1 MQRRKDTH
9 PMEGSF
15 LLRVC
20 STPRRNV
27 INDRHNGHVNGN
39 FGAVLSITD
48 HMTSVSLQTKQKLAR
63 DILET
68 LPIANLIRDIYV
80 KEVDSPWSEEVT
92 RLRKKTGPVDVKL
105 TLWKNDKFLYGRIYR
120 LFLYISDAL
129 DPNFQ
134 YNRERIPH
142 GVAESKARENYN
154 HIWGIYVDSRVE
166 KMGIESFFDKTL
178 RRNLFIDTQ
187 KSLPWTVSNLLFEK
201 LWNKG
206 TFTHAEMIDYAFNL
220 DKVSEHDDSVDFDA
234 FEIEIGRSLM
244 EHTAKKI
251 VDNIASNSLR
261 DIAYRILNFTNSNCK
276 GTLIES
282 SYYNIYFMYDQEIFA
297 EMATTKPDALLI
309 TLFDFQSNLN
319 RTYTVTEDSEEI
331 NVIQQAIKIIY
342 DRIANHSRL
351 KVIKNPYAV
360 AVEK

>member
-1 MQRRKDTH
+1 
-9 PMEGSF
+9 MEGYLSSPF
-15 LLRVC
+15 C

-27 INDRHNGHVNGN
+27 MNDRHNGHVNGD
-39 FGAVLSITD
+39 FGTASSITD

-92 RLRKKTGPVDVKL
+92 RLRKKTGPVDVQL
-105 TLWKNDKFLYGRIYR
+105 TLWKNDRFLYGRIYR
-120 LFLYISDAL
+120 LFLYVSDAL
-129 DPNFQ
+129 DQNFQ

-142 GVAESKARENYN
+142 GVAESKVRENYN

-166 KMGIESFFDKTL
+166 KLGIESFFDKTL

-206 TFTHAEMIDYAFNL
+206 AFTHAEMIDYAFNL
-220 DKVSEHDDSVDFDA
+220 DKVSGHDDSVDFDA
-234 FEIEIGRSLM
+234 FEIEIGKSLM

-351 KVIKNPYAV
+351 KVIKNPYAI